1 MFRKNKEKNTC
12 SHNWIHNA
20 GKQCEW
26 SRIYTFEDCLRGLSP
41 DDIKGDSNEIT
52 YMYICTMCG
61 EEYWSSYKSQ
71 DIPHYRVRSQKW
83 KNKNERKN
91 KNEKI

>member
-1 MFRKNKEKNTC
+1 MCFKKEKEVC

-26 SRIYTFEDCLRGLSP
+26 DKATLTPEYKADSRRVA
-41 DDIKGDSNEIT
+41 

-61 EEYWSSYKSQ
+61 EEFWSSNKYLK
-71 DIPHYRVRSQKW
+71 IPHYIVK
-83 KNKNERKN
+83 
-91 KNEKI
+91 EK